1 MSTPPDPAESGFHA
15 LPPRQVAA
23 TVAGLL
29 LTMLLAALDQTIVG
43 TAMPRVVAELGGL
56 EHYAWPFTAYM
67 IAATIAVPLTGKL
80 SDLYGRKGFLL
91 GGASTFVLASA
102 LCGLSQ
108 NMGQLVGFRAVQGLA
123 AGVMQAVVFIVIG
136 DLFPPARRGKVQ
148 GLFGSV
154 FGLASVVG
162 PALGGYLTDNLS
174 WRWVFYVNVP
184 VGAVALAVLL
194 FVFPNVRPAVTRRA
208 IDYWG
213 ALFLVCGLVP
223 LLLALS
229 WAGAD
234 YGWRSPQVVGGLAT
248 GAVLLGLFYVA
259 ERRAA
264 EPLLPLDLFRGRVYA
279 SSIVTVFLTGAAMF
293 GPLLYIPLFVQAVT
307 GASATQ
313 SGTIVLPMMLA
324 MIVASIVCGQLLSRT
339 GRYRWL
345 ALGGL
350 SLMAVG
356 MGLLATMDEGTSYP
370 VIVANMIVVGVG
382 LGTTFPIFTLVVQNS
397 LPYRQLGVG
406 TASVQFFRSV
416 GGTLGAAIMGSVL
429 AGRFGAELLPLLP
442 SEIPPGQ
449 LRELANPQ
457 ALLNPSAA
465 EHLAGLLAELGPP
478 LAALLPVVQAA
489 QRVALAHALREV
501 FLLAGL
507 FVVAGLVSAWFLEE
521 IPLRKSHAPQEAP
534 VAPREVA

>member
-1 MSTPPDPAESGFHA
+1 LSTSVESAESGFHA

-23 TVAGLL
+23 TVAGLI

-67 IAATIAVPLTGKL
+67 VASTTAVPLAGKL

-91 GGASTFVLASA
+91 GGAFGFVFASA

-108 NMGQLVGFRAVQGLA
+108 TMGQLIAFRAAQGLA
-123 AGVMQAVVFIVIG
+123 AGVMQAIVFIVIG

-148 GLFGSV
+148 GLFGAV

-184 VGAVALAVLL
+184 VGVVALAVLL
-194 FVFPNVRPAVTRRA
+194 FVFPNVRPASARRA

-223 LLLALS
+223 LLIALS
-229 WAGAD
+229 WAGSE
-234 YGWRSPQVVGGLAT
+234 YSWRSPQVAGGLAV
-248 GAVLLGLFYVA
+248 GLLLLGLFCLA
-259 ERRAA
+259 ERRAVD
-264 EPLLPLDLFRGRVYA
+264 PLLPIELFRSRLYA

-293 GPLLYIPLFVQAVT
+293 GPLLYIPLFIQAVT

-313 SGTIVLPMMLA
+313 SGTVVLPMTLA
-324 MIVASIVCGQLLSRT
+324 MVVASIVSGQVLSRT

-350 SLMAVG
+350 GLMAVG
-356 MGLLATMDEGTSYP
+356 MGLLAAMDEGTPYQI
-370 VIVANMIVVGVG
+370 IVANMIVVGTG
-382 LGTTFPIFTLVVQNS
+382 LGTTFPIFTLVVQNC
-397 LPYRQLGVG
+397 LPYRLLGVG
-406 TASVQFFRSV
+406 TASVQFFRTV

-429 AGRFGAELLPLLP
+429 ASRFGAELLPLLP
-442 SEIPPGQ
+442 PQIPPDR
-449 LRELANPQ
+449 LHELANPQ

-478 LAALLPVVQAA
+478 LGALLPVVQTA

-501 FLLAGL
+501 FLLGGL

-521 IPLRKSHAPQEAP
+521 IPLRKSHAPQEAIP
-534 VAPREVA
+534 TPPKIA